1 MINVKIKNQIELYVF
16 QLTISFQIQY
26 IECIEG
32 KIKKLLRTGTSQE
45 FVRFV

>member
-26 IECIEG
+26 IGCIEG
-32 KIKKLLRTGTSQE
+32 KIKNS
-45 FVRFV
+45 